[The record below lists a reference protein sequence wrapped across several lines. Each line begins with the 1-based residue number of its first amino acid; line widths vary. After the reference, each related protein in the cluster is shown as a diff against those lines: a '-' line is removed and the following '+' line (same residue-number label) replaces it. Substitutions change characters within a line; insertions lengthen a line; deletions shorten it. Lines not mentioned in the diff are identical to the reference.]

1 MGERS
6 GVGPVEVYAFKDDG
20 VCAPQ
25 VTTYY
30 GECASFSDFR
40 HTWRIKKP
48 VLRRAYGAIVTSVIS
63 SQALYRL
70 DSYSMMIGREWRHVR
85 EFACMLALIFSCL
98 YRSYLYGQDSPATA
112 RAVIRKVQPQY
123 PALAQRMSIKGSVKL
138 EVFVEPDG
146 SVKSLN
152 TKGGHPVLA
161 QAAQD
166 AIRQWKWQAA
176 SHETVESVEVRF
188 NPQ

>member
-1 MGERS
+1 
-6 GVGPVEVYAFKDDG
+6 
-20 VCAPQ
+20 
-25 VTTYY
+25 
-30 GECASFSDFR
+30 
-40 HTWRIKKP
+40 
-48 VLRRAYGAIVTSVIS
+48 
-63 SQALYRL
+63 
-70 DSYSMMIGREWRHVR
+70 
-85 EFACMLALIFSCL
+85 MLALIFSCL

-123 PALAQRMSIKGSVKL
+123 PALAQKMNIKGSVKL
-138 EVFVEPDG
+138 EVVVEPDG

-161 QAAQD
+161 QAAQA
-166 AIRQWKWQAA
+166 AIQQWKWQPA